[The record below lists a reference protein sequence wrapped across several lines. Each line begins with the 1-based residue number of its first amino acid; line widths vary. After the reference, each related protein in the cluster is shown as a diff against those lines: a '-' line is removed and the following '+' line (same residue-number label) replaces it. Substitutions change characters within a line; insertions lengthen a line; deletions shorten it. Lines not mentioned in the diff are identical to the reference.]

1 MKKKISRL
9 LASLNVI
16 SIRKLNNGL
25 KIIITFIFVS
35 ILFAI
40 VGFVGVVN
48 INNINKSGDSL
59 YNNNT
64 LGLAYSGDAALAFN
78 QLRFSILRLCV
89 INGEEDRL
97 ERLDDIEEH
106 AKSIESW
113 LDQYGKTVITEENQK
128 LYDSLMTTWIRYE
141 GFIDAAVTYSQY
153 NNPEYMAKLIIVDSR
168 ELSEDMT
175 YYFDELFELNKN
187 MASHGNQ
194 QNQQLGQTATRSM
207 LIFVIAGIIAAI
219 ALGVLIGRSISSN
232 VKKVSGQLKRIT
244 QGEKIEALDNRKF
257 SGEFINIA
265 DNLNALR
272 LSIQKMLDDAAD
284 LVNAGIE
291 GKLSMRADASRHM
304 GSYRAIIEG
313 FNRSLDAFIEP
324 IEETVSV
331 LQQLRNGDLGVS
343 IKGEYP
349 GDHAIIKDSLN
360 DTIHTLRDHIG
371 EISYVLKYVAEG
383 DLTKCITSQYHGDFA
398 VLKDSTNSIISSLN
412 ILLNDIN
419 MAVNEVTVGTQQVSG
434 SSQTISQ
441 GTSEQAALIEKLKV
455 SIRQITE
462 QTKKNAQDALKT
474 SGLSA
479 KVEEHAQDGNNKML
493 VLQDA
498 MVEIE
503 DSSQSISKIIKLINE
518 IALQTNLLALN
529 AAVEAARAG
538 VHGKGFAVVAQE
550 VKKLAAMSTNAVEE
564 TIVLIKKSEDS
575 VKIGRNIA
583 TQAAGALTNI
593 VESAQ
598 EATVLVESIADAC
611 GQQATAIMHIN
622 TGIEHL
628 SQAVQSNSA
637 STEETAAAA
646 EELTSQAQ
654 VMQQMVARFKL
665 NSNVLK
671 NEDEI
676 KDLQDKPANINM
688 EIDIAEPQ
696 VAKLAEGTEE
706 TTISLNEGDLGE

>member
-1 MKKKISRL
+1 MKKRIFQIL
-9 LASLNVI
+9 TSLNVI

-25 KIIITFIFVS
+25 KIIITFILIS
-35 ILFAI
+35 IIFAI
-40 VGFVGVVN
+40 VGFVGIVN
-48 INNINKSGDSL
+48 INDINKSGDSL

-106 AKSIESW
+106 AKSIEAW
-113 LDQYGKTVITEENQK
+113 LDQYRQTVITEENQQ
-128 LYDSLMTTWIRYE
+128 LYDSLTTTWIRYK
-141 GFIDAAVTYSQY
+141 GFIDAAVTYSQF
-153 NNPEYMAKLIIVDSR
+153 NNPEYMAKLIIVDSS

-175 YYFDELFELNKN
+175 YYFNELFELNKN

-194 QNQQLGQTATRSM
+194 QNQQLGQSATRSM
-207 LIFVIAGIIAAI
+207 LILVIAGIVVAI
-219 ALGVLIGRSISSN
+219 ALGVLIGSSISRN
-232 VKKVSGQLKRIT
+232 VKKVSGQLKSIA
-244 QGEKIEALDNRKF
+244 QGEKVEVLDNRKF
-257 SGEFINIA
+257 SGEFINIV
-265 DNLNALR
+265 DNLNAVRSSL
-272 LSIQKMLDDAAD
+272 QKMLDDAAD

-291 GKLSMRADASRHM
+291 GKLSMRADASQHM
-304 GSYRAIIEG
+304 GSYRTIIEG
-313 FNRSLDAFIEP
+313 FNRTLDAFIEP

-331 LQQLRNGDLGVS
+331 LQQLQNGELGVS
-343 IKGEYP
+343 IKGEYS
-349 GDHAIIKDSLN
+349 GDHAIIKHSLN
-360 DTIHTLRDHIG
+360 DTIDTLRNHIG
-371 EISYVLKYVAEG
+371 EISDVLKYVADG
-383 DLTKCITSQYHGDFA
+383 DLTKRITSQYRGNFA
-398 VLKDSTNSIISSLN
+398 VLKESINSIVSSLN
-412 ILLNDIN
+412 ILLYDIN
-419 MAVNEVTVGTQQVSG
+419 MAVNEVAVGTQQVSG

-441 GTSEQAALIEKLKV
+441 GTSEQAASIEKLTV

-474 SGLSA
+474 SELSA
-479 KVEEHAQDGNNKML
+479 KVEEHAQDGNNKIL

-503 DSSQSISKIIKLINE
+503 ASSQSISKIIKLINE

-538 VHGKGFAVVAQE
+538 VHGKGFAIVAQE
-550 VKKLAAMSTNAVEE
+550 VKMLAARSTNAVEE
-564 TIVLIKKSEDS
+564 TVGLIEKSNDS
-575 VKIGRNIA
+575 VKAGRNIA
-583 TQAAGALTNI
+583 TQAAGALADI

-598 EATVLVESIADAC
+598 AASVLVESIADAS

-654 VMQQMVARFKL
+654 VMQQMVERFKL
-665 NSNVLK
+665 SNSVPK
-671 NEDEI
+671 NEDGIEDPQI
-676 KDLQDKPANINM
+676 MSTNKNVDD
-688 EIDIAEPQ
+688 DIADPQ
-696 VAKLAEGTEE
+696 VAKQTEGTEE
-706 TTISLNEGDLGE
+706 MTISLNE